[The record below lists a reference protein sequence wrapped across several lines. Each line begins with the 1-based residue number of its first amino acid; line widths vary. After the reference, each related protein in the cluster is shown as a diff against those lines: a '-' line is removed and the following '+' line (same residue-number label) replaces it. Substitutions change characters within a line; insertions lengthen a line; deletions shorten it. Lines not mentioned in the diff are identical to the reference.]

1 VQSVEERMEQ
11 LEMQAAFNEAE
22 INILSKRLIEQQE
35 LIDMLLS
42 GQKKLVEQV
51 ESLSEK
57 DDGTGGGVE
66 LPPHY

>member
-1 VQSVEERMEQ
+1 MEQ

-35 LIDMLLS
+35 LMS